1 MADDVTL
8 PGTGDI
14 VAADEIAGSKY
25 QRVKLIHGA
34 DGVNAGDVSTAN
46 PLPISDAGGSLTVD
60 GTVAVSGSVAVTG
73 TFYQATQPV
82 SAASLPLPSGAAT
95 AAKQPALG
103 TAGTA
108 SADVLTVQGVTSM
121 TALKVDGSAVTQPVS
136 GTVELGA
143 TSLAALESITV
154 SGPLTDAQL
163 RATTVTVT
171 PVGANGDGVAPT
183 ANPVMIAGYDNSVT
197 RALRTNASGHLN
209 VVNSGTFATQVDGAA
224 LTALQLIDNIVL
236 AEDAVHASGDPG
248 VMALAVRNDAGTS
261 LVSATGDYSPLS
273 VDSTGA
279 LRVTGGGGGTQYA
292 EDAAHAS
299 GDTGT
304 LLLAVRQDTDAT
316 TVSTDGDYSALQ
328 VNESGR
334 LKVSTVAADL
344 AATTGTITANGQTV
358 SCDVTK
364 ASNVCLF
371 VTGTFSTVNLT
382 FEASIDG
389 GTNWFAVQM
398 VRSNANTVELTTGN
412 LSAAPAYSWEC
423 SVNAYTHFRVRAT
436 AYTSGTQNVRILPG
450 VYATEPVIATQTT
463 PVTVSSGTVTT
474 VTNIT
479 NQGHLA
485 DNAAFTDGTTRLMM
499 AGYIFDET
507 AGTALT
513 ENDGAA
519 ARVDNKRAQ
528 VHVIE
533 DATTR
538 GQRLAVNAAGA
549 AAVNHV
555 AATAG
560 GATMAR
566 IKTGA
571 SNNLTSVKAS
581 AGQVYGYHL
590 FNRTAGELFVKLYNK
605 ASAPVVASD
614 TPVYTIPLPP
624 YGGVALTFPMGIAFG
639 TGIAYA
645 IVGGVADTNNTN
657 TAADDV
663 HGVLLYA

>member
-14 VAADEIAGSKY
+14 VAADEIGGSKY
-25 QRVKLIHGA
+25 QRVKLIYG
-34 DGVNAGDVSTAN
+34 DNGVNAGDVSTAN

-154 SGPLTDAQL
+154 ADGGGSISVDDGGGTLTVDGTVELGATSLAALESITASISG
-163 RATTVTVT
+163 TVTVAAHA
-171 PVGANGDGVAPT
+171 V
-183 ANPVMIAGYDNSVT
+183 
-197 RALRTNASGHLN
+197 TNA
-209 VVNSGTFATQVDGAA
+209 GTFATQVDGAA

-304 LLLAVRQDTDAT
+304 VMLAVRQDTDAS
-316 TVSTDGDYSALQ
+316 TVSADGDYSTLQ

-334 LKVSTVAADL
+334 LKVSSQPADL

-358 SCDVTK
+358 VCDVSK

-389 GTNWFAVQM
+389 TNYFAIQM

-412 LSAAPAYSWEC
+412 LSAAPAYCWEA

-436 AYTSGTQNVRILPG
+436 AFTSGTQNVRILPG

>member
-14 VAADEIAGSKY
+14 VAADEIGGSKY
-25 QRVKLIHGA
+25 QRVKLIYG
-34 DGVNAGDVSTAN
+34 DNGVNAGDVSTAN
-46 PLPISDAGGSLTVD
+46 PLPVSL
-60 GTVAVSGSVAVTG
+60 ASVPSHAVTNAG
-73 TFYQATQPV
+73 TFPV
-82 SAASLPLPSGAAT
+82 
-95 AAKQPALG
+95 Q
-103 TAGTA
+103 
-108 SADVLTVQGVTSM
+108 
-121 TALKVDGSAVTQPVS
+121 VDGSA
-136 GTVELGA
+136 L
-143 TSLAALESITV
+143 TS
-154 SGPLTDAQL
+154 
-163 RATTVTVT
+163 
-171 PVGANGDGVAPT
+171 
-183 ANPVMIAGYDNSVT
+183 
-197 RALRTNASGHLN
+197 
-209 VVNSGTFATQVDGAA
+209 
-224 LTALQLIDNIVL
+224 LQLIDDVVL
-236 AEDAVHASGDPG
+236 AEDAIHSSGDKG
-248 VMALAVRNDAGTS
+248 VMSLAVRADADAALS
-261 LVSATGDYSPLS
+261 SSGDYHPLI
-273 VDSTGA
+273 
-279 LRVTGGGGGTQYA
+279 
-292 EDAAHAS
+292 
-299 GDTGT
+299 
-304 LLLAVRQDTDAT
+304 
-316 TVSTDGDYSALQ
+316 
-328 VNESGR
+328 VNEEGR
-334 LKVSTVAADL
+334 LKVSTVPADL
-344 AATTGTITANGQTV
+344 AATTGTITANAQTV
-358 SCDVTK
+358 VVDVTK
-364 ASNVCLF
+364 ASNVCLY
-371 VTGTFSTVNLT
+371 VTGTFSTINLT

-389 GTNWFAVQM
+389 GTTWFAVQM

-412 LSAAPAYSWEC
+412 LSAAPAYSWEA
-423 SVNAYTHFRVRAT
+423 SVNAYTNFRVRAT
-436 AYTSGTQNVRILPG
+436 AFTSGTMNVRILPG

-479 NQGHLA
+479 NQGHIA

-499 AGYIFDET
+499 NGYIFDEV

-624 YGGVALTFPMGIAFG
+624 YGGVALTFPMGIAFK

-645 IVGGVADTNNTN
+645 IVGGVADTNATS

>member
-143 TSLAALESITV
+143 TSLAALESITIADGGGSISV
-154 SGPLTDAQL
+154 DDGGGTLTVDGTVELGATSLAALESITASISG
-163 RATTVTVT
+163 TVTVAAHA
-171 PVGANGDGVAPT
+171 V
-183 ANPVMIAGYDNSVT
+183 
-197 RALRTNASGHLN
+197 TNA
-209 VVNSGTFATQVDGAA
+209 GTFATQVDGAA

-236 AEDAVHASGDPG
+236 AEDAIHSTGDPG
-248 VMALAVRNDAGTS
+248 VMV
-261 LVSATGDYSPLS
+261 
-273 VDSTGA
+273 
-279 LRVTGGGGGTQYA
+279 
-292 EDAAHAS
+292 
-299 GDTGT
+299 
-304 LLLAVRQDTDAT
+304 LAVRQDTDAS
-316 TVSTDGDYSALQ
+316 TVGSDGDYSALQ

-334 LKVSTVAADL
+334 LKVSSQPADL

-358 SCDVTK
+358 VCDVSK
-364 ASNVCLF
+364 ASNVCLY
-371 VTGTFSTVNLT
+371 VTGTFSTINLT

-389 GTNWFAVQM
+389 GTTWFAVQM

-412 LSAAPAYSWEC
+412 LSAAPAYSWEA
-423 SVNAYTHFRVRAT
+423 SVNAYTNFRVRAT
-436 AYTSGTQNVRILPG
+436 AFTSGTMNVRILPG

-463 PVTVSSGTVTT
+463 PVTVSSGTVTTVTTVAT

-645 IVGGVADTNNTN
+645 IVGGVADTNATS